1 MAGKKMGRDWQKK
14 KSIKDPKID
23 TGFKKSVRKKMGPNW
38 HKKPLVSKRQEE
50 IRKAH
55 EEVSKK
61 RKTTK
66 DNPSA
71 FGWKVKPPK
80 KTKKKVVIPKTNG
93 KSIEE
98 EFGDKRPG
106 LKDISVKKK
115 VKVKSTPVEFGS
127 IRMKKKM
134 IPRKRAGG
142 GVMTQKVKKY
152 NIGGIVI
159 HDSTKSTKV

>member
-14 KSIKDPKID
+14 KSIKDPEID
-23 TGFKKSVRKKMGPNW
+23 TGFKKPVRKKMGPDW

-66 DNPSA
+66 DKPSA

-80 KTKKKVVIPKTNG
+80 KIKKKVVITPK
-93 KSIEE
+93 I
-98 EFGDKRPG
+98 KRKP
-106 LKDISVKKK
+106 LPEIKAKKK
-115 VKVKSTPVEFGS
+115 KKTKAGPYILFGGQ
-127 IRMKKKM
+127 RVRV
-134 IPRKRAGG
+134 PGRKHG
-142 GVMTQKVKKY
+142 GVITQKVKKY
-152 NIGGIVI
+152 NLGGIVV